1 MKKLVLLSG
10 ASGLIGTAL
19 RAELTSEGW
28 ECRQLVRRPAREA
41 GEVEWHPGKGVGPGV
56 EALGEPEVAIH
67 LSGAGIADQRWTAAR
82 KKLIVDSRIDS
93 TRALVEALSGLE
105 KKPRLLVCASAIG
118 IYGDR
123 GDEVLDERSAHGEGF
138 LPETCERWEAAA
150 AEAAKAGIRV
160 ISSRFGIVLAKEGG
174 AMARMLPLFR
184 LGLGGPLGSGRQ
196 WMSWVS
202 ARDTARA
209 LAFLAGTEEGPA
221 VEAVNVVS
229 PNPVTN
235 AEFTR
240 ELGRALHRPA
250 FLPAPA
256 FALRLAF
263 GEMADAALLASTRVL
278 PKRLEEKGFRFV
290 DATLGEA
297 FHSATAIPGKL

>member
-1 MKKLVLLSG
+1 MKRIALLSG
-10 ASGLIGTAL
+10 ASGLIGTAV
-19 RAELTSEGW
+19 RRELASAGW
-28 ECRQLVRRPAREA
+28 DCRQLVRRKAQAA
-41 GEVEWHPGKGVGPGV
+41 GEVEWHPGKGAGPDPA
-56 EALGEPEVAIH
+56 ALGEPEVAIH
-67 LSGAGIADQRWTAAR
+67 LSGAGIADQRWSETR
-82 KKLIVDSRIDS
+82 KRLIVESRIDS

-105 KKPRLLVCASAIG
+105 KKPRLLICASAIG

-123 GDEVLDERSAHGEGF
+123 GDEVLDERSTHGSGF
-138 LPETCERWEAAA
+138 LPQTCEKWEAAA

-160 ISSRFGIVLAKEGG
+160 VSTRFGVVLAREGG
-174 AMARMLPLFR
+174 ALKRMLPIFQ
-184 LGLGGPLGSGRQ
+184 LGLGGPLGNGRQ

-202 ARDTARA
+202 ARDVARA
-209 LAFLAGTEEGPA
+209 LAFVAATETGPP
-221 VEAVNVVS
+221 VEAVNVVA

-278 PKRLEEKGFRFV
+278 PRRLEEMGFQFE
-290 DATLGEA
+290 DATLGQA
-297 FHSATAIPGKL
+297 LSSARGNF